1 MAFLTESTKR
11 KCISFGRSS
20 LLLFCFLSVAVCQ
33 QRKTTAKKSSDIPT
47 LNYKYVDWPIE
58 ATSAAGFPA
67 GPWNFIQV
75 AAVATTA
82 RGNILVLHRGA
93 QPIMEFEPGGKFVRG
108 WGDGMFSGGKVV
120 FVPVPDRSPSRSN
133 FSAVYGPAGC
143 TSCGAHSV
151 RVDPRGNVWL
161 VDAPGQVIYKMDPQG
176 KDVLMLLGKK
186 GVAGTGH
193 NNFNLPTDVAFAPNG
208 DIYVSDGY
216 ASARVVKFTSDG
228 KYLLEFGTR
237 GAGPSEFGLPHNV
250 VVDAEGRV
258 YVTDRDHSRVEVF
271 DSKGKFLKEW
281 KTNGGVSTLFMT
293 KDQHIWVGGVLTD
306 LEGKVLGRL
315 PFPEGGSNSGHGTA
329 VTDSGDV
336 YLAQLSGKVDKFVK
350 TTTSAGQ

>member
-1 MAFLTESTKR
+1 MKFLTKSSKR
-11 KCISFGRSS
+11 KRMSIGRAS
-20 LLLFCFLSVAVCQ
+20 LLLFCFLSVALCQ

-93 QPIMEFEPGGKFVRG
+93 QPIMEFEPSGKFVRG
-108 WGDGMFSGGKVV
+108 WGDGMFSEGKVV
-120 FVPVPDRSPSRSN
+120 YVPVPNRSPSRSN

-151 RVDPRGNVWL
+151 RVDSQGNVWL
-161 VDAPGQVIYKMDPQG
+161 VDAPGQVVYKMDPQG
-176 KDVLMLLGKK
+176 KDILMLLGQK

-193 NNFNLPTDVAFAPNG
+193 KNFNLPTDVAFAANG

-216 ASARVVKFTSDG
+216 ASPRVVKFSRDG

-237 GAGPSEFGLPHNV
+237 GTGPSEFGLPHNV

-306 LEGKVLGRL
+306 LDGKVLGRL
-315 PFPEGGSNSGHGTA
+315 PFPEGGSNSGHGTT

-336 YLAQLSGKVDKFVK
+336 YLAQLSGEVHKFVK
-350 TTTSAGQ
+350 TAMSAAQ